1 MSDNTQQLW
10 SEIQDLV
17 TGTGPM
23 AAHFN
28 ECFDNAAIEAGYT
41 PSEGERE
48 QLLAEIVITRL
59 AMVVQ
64 SSGGEMEGAPLFII
78 LGKLAGEIMEKEKQ
92 AAREVLDV
100 FMSTAQDIA
109 ALPTTDEVEG

>member
-1 MSDNTQQLW
+1 
-10 SEIQDLV
+10 
-17 TGTGPM
+17 
-23 AAHFN
+23 
-28 ECFDNAAIEAGYT
+28 
-41 PSEGERE
+41 
-48 QLLAEIVITRL
+48 
-59 AMVVQ
+59 
-64 SSGGEMEGAPLFII
+64 MEGAPLFII